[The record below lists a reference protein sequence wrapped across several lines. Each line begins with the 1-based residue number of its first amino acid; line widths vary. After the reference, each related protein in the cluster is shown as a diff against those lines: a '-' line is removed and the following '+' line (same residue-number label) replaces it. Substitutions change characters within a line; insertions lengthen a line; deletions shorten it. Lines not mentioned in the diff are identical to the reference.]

1 MLNTF
6 KTMAANTI
14 NNKNSIGYRFKF
26 LDLSN
31 LNSIVLTA
39 RKGIKTKVFYDF
51 AETIKMP
58 EKNLAAVIN
67 ISSRTISNYKN
78 EEKLLEP
85 IYSEH
90 LLKLIHL
97 FEKGEE
103 IFGSIDEFNHWLKK
117 PFWNKK
123 ILPNELI
130 NTIGGVDLI
139 AEELEK
145 LAQGYPI

>member
-1 MLNTF
+1 MSSV
-6 KTMAANTI
+6 TI
-14 NNKNSIGYRFKF
+14 VNKNSIGYRFKSF
-26 LDLSN
+26 DVSS

-39 RKGIKTKVFYDF
+39 RKGLMAKVFYDF
-51 AETIKMP
+51 AETINMP
-58 EKNLAAVIN
+58 EKDLANVIN
-67 ISSRTISNYKN
+67 ISSRTINNYKN
-78 EEKLLEP
+78 EERLLDP

-103 IFGSIDEFNHWLKK
+103 LFGNVDEFNYWLKK
-117 PFWNKK
+117 PFWNKNITPK
-123 ILPNELI
+123 ELL

-145 LAQGYPI
+145 LTQGYPV

>member
-1 MLNTF
+1 MTS
-6 KTMAANTI
+6 ATI
-14 NNKNSIGYRFKF
+14 NKKSIGYRFRSF
-26 LDLSN
+26 DLSN

-39 RKGIKTKVFYDF
+39 RKGLRAKVFYDF
-51 AETIKMP
+51 AETINMP

-103 IFGSIDEFNHWLKK
+103 LFGNIDEFNYWLKK
-117 PFWNKK
+117 PFWNKN
-123 ILPNELI
+123 ITPNDFI
-130 NTIGGVDLI
+130 STIGGVDMV

-145 LAQGYPI
+145 LAQGYPV

>member
-1 MLNTF
+1 MPTV
-6 KTMAANTI
+6 AI
-14 NNKNSIGYRFKF
+14 NNKNSVGYRFRSF
-26 LDLSN
+26 DLSN
-31 LNSIVLTA
+31 LNAIVSAA

-51 AETIKMP
+51 AETINMP
-58 EKNLAAVIN
+58 EKSLAAVIN

-85 IYSEH
+85 MYSEH

-103 IFGSIDEFNHWLKK
+103 LFGRVDEFNYWLKK
-117 PFWNKK
+117 SFLNKK
-123 ILPNELI
+123 ITHGELI
-130 NTIGGVDLI
+130 NTVGGVDLI
-139 AEELEK
+139 SEELEK